1 MPPKAK
7 VDRQMIVDAAFAIA
21 REAGGDKIS
30 ARAVARRLNCSTQP
44 VMYHFKT
51 IEELKKAAYREAD
64 GFHSEYL
71 IRISGENPILGMGVN
86 YIRFAVE
93 EGNLFRFLFQSNE
106 FSGKSISQLVSA
118 EELQPV
124 IGMLAEAEQLNV
136 QDARTLFR
144 LLFLFVHGY
153 ASMFMGNTL
162 AYDEETIRMDL
173 LRIYHGIVQSFREE
187 SK

>member
-30 ARAVARRLNCSTQP
+30 ARAVAQRLNCSTQP

-64 GFHSEYL
+64 WFHSEYL

-144 LLFLFVHGY
+144 LLFLFVPEKLCTCNFTTTHEPSVLRQV
-153 ASMFMGNTL
+153 A
-162 AYDEETIRMDL
+162 EHIRL
-173 LRIYHGIVQSFREE
+173 TCTFW
-187 SK
+187 SKFNDI

>member
-1 MPPKAK
+1 M
-7 VDRQMIVDAAFAIA
+7 
-21 REAGGDKIS
+21 
-30 ARAVARRLNCSTQP
+30 
-44 VMYHFKT
+44 
-51 IEELKKAAYREAD
+51 
-64 GFHSEYL
+64 
-71 IRISGENPILGMGVN
+71 N

-162 AYDEETIRMDL
+162 AYDEETIRLDL